1 MPDMSP
7 KSLVLFDLETTGL
20 ERRYDQ
26 PVQFAAI
33 RLDANLGELDNV
45 NWLARPQKHI
55 IPAPAALATHGRGID
70 QILSAPLSHYELMTL
85 IEELAIRWAPAIWL
99 GFNSLRYDD
108 EIVRYNLYAALRQPY
123 AMQYHGNSRAD
134 VMQASRLA
142 SVLDP
147 GSINVPRNGGK
158 ATFKL
163 ELLAPANGFS
173 EHDAHDAL
181 GDARAAAHMLRIIA
195 VNAPSTWA
203 LLSSLVN
210 KHTVVEL
217 LQRNE
222 FVIVV
227 EHFGTAVARPVVPIC
242 PNPEY
247 PTEWLAI
254 DVTSDPA
261 ALLGLGTEDLANAFA
276 QQKRQLCRLRTNAMP
291 LIVPATL
298 PGASRLLAAN
308 IAPDV
313 PARAQLLH
321 ADRGFGERLNRAA
334 ALGRREYPKAANVED
349 RLYEGGFFPLGT
361 DQDLIHHFHAADPE
375 DKLAVLHA
383 MQDDRARQLG
393 LRVMY
398 NEWPDVLPADERA
411 AMDRDRLAR
420 LNASEGPWTSIS
432 KALVEIDKLLPNAS
446 PETARIL
453 QDYRRYFR
461 SLAVPHAA

>member
-1 MPDMSP
+1 MPDTSP
-7 KSLVLFDLETTGL
+7 KSLIVIDLETTGL
-20 ERRYDQ
+20 EPRYDQ

-33 RLDANLGELDNV
+33 RLDSNLVEMENV
-45 NWLARPQKHI
+45 NWLARPQNHV

-70 QILSAPLSHYELMTL
+70 QILSFAVSHYGLMGL
-85 IEELAIRWAPAIWL
+85 IEELATRWAPAVWL
-99 GFNSLRYDD
+99 GFNSLRFDD
-108 EIVRYNLYAALRQPY
+108 EFVRHGLYAALRQPY
-123 AMQYHGNSRAD
+123 AMQYHGNRRAD
-134 VMQASRLA
+134 IMRASQLA

-147 GSINVPRNGGK
+147 GGIEVPRNGGK

-163 ELLAPANGFS
+163 QLLAPANGFS

-195 VNAPSTWA
+195 ANAPSTWA
-203 LLSSLVN
+203 LLSSLAS
-210 KHTVVEL
+210 KHAVVEL
-217 LQRNE
+217 LQSNE

-261 ALLGLGTEDLANAFA
+261 VLLGLSSDDLAAVFT
-276 QQKRQLCRLRTNAMP
+276 QQRRRLCRLRTNAMP
-291 LIVPATL
+291 LVVPATC
-298 PGASRLLAAN
+298 PGAVRLLAAN
-308 IAPDV
+308 IAPGV

-321 ADRGFGERLNRAA
+321 ADRGFGERLIRAA
-334 ALGRREYPKAANVED
+334 ALGRREYPKAVNVED
-349 RLYEGGFFPLGT
+349 KLYDGGFFPLRA
-361 DQDLIHHFHAADPE
+361 DQDLMHQFHAADPE
-375 DKLAVLHA
+375 DKLAVLNA

-393 LRVMY
+393 VRVMY
-398 NEWPDVLPADERA
+398 NEWPDALRADERA

-420 LNASEGPWTSIS
+420 LSASEGPWTSIR
-432 KALVEIDKLLPNAS
+432 KALAGIDKLLPNAS

-453 QDYRRYFR
+453 EDYRRYLCG
-461 SLAVPHAA
+461 LAVPHAA